1 MLVSLFNF
9 ILFSLQF
16 IVRAMMLQCIV
27 DKLQKDEE
35 ALQRMLLL
43 SSSLH
48 LQHHEMT
55 SSVQELLAVVRGNLV
70 SRKRE
75 METLAQDSGHVD
87 CQEGSASELLVSH
100 YLYCRPVCLSEA
112 CPDIY

>member
-16 IVRAMMLQCIV
+16 IVRATTLQCIV

-35 ALQRMLLL
+35 ALQQMLLL

-48 LQHHEMT
+48 SQHHEVL
-55 SSVQELLAVVRGNLV
+55 SSVQELLAVIRGNLV

-75 METLAQDSGHVD
+75 MGR
-87 CQEGSASELLVSH
+87 VS
-100 YLYCRPVCLSEA
+100 
-112 CPDIY
+112 

>member
-1 MLVSLFNF
+1 M
-9 ILFSLQF
+9 
-16 IVRAMMLQCIV
+16 

-35 ALQRMLLL
+35 ALQQMLLL

-48 LQHHEMT
+48 SQHHEVT

-75 METLAQDSGHVD
+75 METLAQDSARVD
-87 CQEGSASELLVSH
+87 LNCQEGLASELLFTIIT
-100 YLYCRPVCLSEA
+100 LS
-112 CPDIY
+112 II